1 MEHIV
6 QFAIGIDDDA
16 IKKNLEESAVKQ
28 ITKNIQ
34 ADVETAMFNSRYNY
48 GYRQQTDVD
57 KNSPKEWVVNMVK
70 DVIEANKDQIIGC
83 AITELTKNMM
93 RSKTVREAVK
103 GAVENGTE

>member
-6 QFAIGIDDDA
+6 QFAIGIDDNA

-34 ADVETAMFNSRYNY
+34 ADVETAMFNSRYSY

-57 KNSPKEWVVNMVK
+57 KNSPKEWVKDMVK
-70 DVIEANKDQIIGC
+70 DVIEANKDQIIG
-83 AITELTKNMM
+83 AAVAELTKNMM
-93 RSKTVREAVK
+93 KTKVVKEAVK

>member
-34 ADVETAMFNSRYNY
+34 ADVEKAMFNSRYSY
-48 GYRQQTDVD
+48 GYGQPSEVD
-57 KNSPKEWVVNMVK
+57 KDSPKEWVVEMVK
-70 DVIEANKDQIIGC
+70 DVIDANKDQIIEC

-103 GAVENGTE
+103 GAMDG

>member
-6 QFAIGIDDDA
+6 QFAIGIDDEA
-16 IKKNLEESAVKQ
+16 IKKNLEESAVNQ

-34 ADVETAMFNSRYNY
+34 ADVETAMFNSRYSY

-57 KNSPKEWVVNMVK
+57 KDSPKEWVVEMVK
-70 DVIEANKDQIIGC
+70 DVIDANKDQIIEC

-103 GAVENGTE
+103 GAVKNGTE